1 MEIVRVK
8 RAYDADK
15 FIVYAS
21 AAVCESLM
29 NDEYHH
35 LAELEVFIG
44 KQIKVEMEPMYN
56 QEQFD
61 VVMM

>member
-1 MEIVRVK
+1 MRVK

-21 AAVCESLM
+21 TAVSESLI
-29 NDEYHH
+29 NDEFHH

-44 KQIKVEMEPMYN
+44 KQIKVQTESMYN